1 MARKH
6 RWGRDYQ
13 SDAVEVGKLAA
24 RGISKLGSLVKG
36 RAAARHVPEH
46 LQRLVAAIQEFQ
58 PTKKYQRE
66 RDFQVELTGFLQA
79 RFGKVELEVTRGRSR
94 PDIVVSKVIAI
105 EIKGPTTN
113 HELQTIADKVVRYR
127 QHFESFV
134 AVLFDVQDLVH
145 FAEWKAGIERQFPG
159 AVIIRK

>member
-1 MARKH
+1 
-6 RWGRDYQ
+6 
-13 SDAVEVGKLAA
+13 
-24 RGISKLGSLVKG
+24 
-36 RAAARHVPEH
+36 
-46 LQRLVAAIQEFQ
+46 
-58 PTKKYQRE
+58 
-66 RDFQVELTGFLQA
+66 
-79 RFGKVELEVTRGRSR
+79 VELELTRGRSR

-113 HELQTIADKVVRYR
+113 HELQTIADKVVRYK

-134 AVLFDVQDLVH
+134 AVLFEVQDMVH